1 MFWRLSFLVAI
12 VVSCFLGHLRFLG
25 LFCDGRRRFA
35 QVDLMRGAREDK
47 ELLLG
52 ALQRIDTIR
61 TVSETIDSKTRIVL
75 HFAGESDS
83 EPT

>member
-1 MFWRLSFLVAI
+1 
-12 VVSCFLGHLRFLG
+12 
-25 LFCDGRRRFA
+25 
-35 QVDLMRGAREDK
+35 MRGAREDK